1 MIEKVTQELMD
12 DLWAL
17 NKYIYDNPE
26 LGHQEF
32 KSSEAHIKLLE
43 KYGFTVEREYK
54 GVKTGFRAEFKK
66 GDSKNTV
73 AYLAEYDALP
83 KVGHGCGH
91 NILGTLSTGAAIQL
105 ALNSDEFDGRV
116 VVIGTPAEETDGAK
130 VTYARTGA
138 FDDID
143 AALIAHPY
151 CEYVK
156 SGISFAIRAFRFT
169 FHGKSAHAAAVPE
182 TGINALD
189 SCIATFNNIGLLRQ
203 QIRPDARI
211 HGIITKG
218 GDSINTIPD
227 LAEADFYVR
236 STSRSYLDELS
247 EKVENCAKA
256 GALAAGAKLEISHFE
271 AGNDNLITNNALQ
284 DTLTKNWQKLGVTDI
299 HEAGDANGSTDVG
312 DVSHVCPTIHPSFNI
327 MAEGE
332 FYSTHTDNFREA
344 TLRDPAYNSLRLN
357 VAAMAMTG
365 RDILTTPELIAEIRR
380 EFEESVRND

>member
-1 MIEKVTQELMD
+1 MQ
-12 DLWAL
+12 
-17 NKYIYDNPE
+17 P
-26 LGHQEF
+26 F
-32 KSSEAHIKLLE
+32 
-43 KYGFTVEREYK
+43 
-54 GVKTGFRAEFKK
+54 
-66 GDSKNTV
+66 
-73 AYLAEYDALP
+73 
-83 KVGHGCGH
+83 
-91 NILGTLSTGAAIQL
+91 NIAIQL

-189 SCIATFNNIGLLRQ
+189 ACIATFNNIGLLRQ